1 MDLNATLVVALL
13 AGGFGSIWLVVM
25 VAVRVLRWGRKN
37 RAEAS
42 AMMTGTY
49 LQDVAGGAI
58 APPEFGFS
66 DWLGDVV
73 DSFSAGTPG
82 DAGGSSLGPDQTMPS
97 SADGGSSPEGYSAQ

>member
-13 AGGFGSIWLVVM
+13 AGGFASIWLVVM
-25 VAVRVLRWGRKN
+25 VAVRTLRWARKN
-37 RAEAS
+37 RADAS

-49 LQDVAGGAI
+49 LQDVAGGVI

-73 DSFSAGTPG
+73 DSFSAGSPG
-82 DAGGSSLGPDQTMPS
+82 DGSVSTLGSDHTMQS
-97 SADGGSSPEGYSAQ
+97 SSDGGCSGEGYSAQ